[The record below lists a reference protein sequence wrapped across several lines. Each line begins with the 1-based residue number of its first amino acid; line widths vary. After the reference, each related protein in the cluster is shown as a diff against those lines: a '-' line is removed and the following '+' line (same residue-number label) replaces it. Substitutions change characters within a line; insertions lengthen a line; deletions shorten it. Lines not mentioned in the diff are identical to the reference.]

1 MVQFSFQRHRLS
13 VVSGHTKEGRNAEGT
28 FSLKSLN
35 FAFTFHNEPHRH
47 ALHTSSRKTAAHFS
61 PQHRRKTKS
70 QHAVEH
76 TTRLLCIHQIQINRA
91 RMSNSVQDSC
101 FRDFVKNDTA
111 RRSRVQFQNFR
122 KVPRDGFSLAVFIGC
137 QPNGLRLLSCCTK
150 ITHHFLFVSR
160 NFVVRLEGFRIH
172 TIVFLI

>member
-1 MVQFSFQRHRLS
+1 MVQFSFQRHRLPI
-13 VVSGHTKEGRNAEGT
+13 VRRHPKEGRNAEGT
-28 FSLKSLN
+28 FSLKSFN
-35 FAFTFHNEPHRH
+35 FAFTFHNESHRH

-61 PQHRRKTKS
+61 PQHGRKSKS

-76 TTRLLCIHQIQINRA
+76 TPRLLCIHQIQINRA

-111 RRSRVQFQNFR
+111 RRSRIQFQNFR

-137 QPNGLRLLSCCTK
+137 QPNGLRLLCSCTK
-150 ITHHFLFVSR
+150 FTHHFLFVGW
-160 NFVVRLEGFRIH
+160 NFVVRLEGVGVH
-172 TIVFLI
+172 SIVFLI